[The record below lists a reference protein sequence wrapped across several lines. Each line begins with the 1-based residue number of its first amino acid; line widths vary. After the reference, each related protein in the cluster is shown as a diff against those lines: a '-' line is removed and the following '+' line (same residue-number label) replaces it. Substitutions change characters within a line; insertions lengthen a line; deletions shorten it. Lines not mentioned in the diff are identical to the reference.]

1 MTTIQT
7 ILLLTLLIIWLCFSV
22 VFLITAVQS
31 FIYDRKREKREREQA
46 VRDAE
51 YHENRWK
58 LTAISPSP
66 KPACTVMWSLPILK
80 SCSLPTAWT
89 AVPYSR

>member
-31 FIYDRKREKREREQA
+31 FIYDRKREKRELAQA
-46 VRDAE
+46 ERDKE
-51 YHENRWK
+51 YHDKRMEDLLSK
-58 LTAISPSP
+58 
-66 KPACTVMWSLPILK
+66 
-80 SCSLPTAWT
+80 
-89 AVPYSR
+89 